1 MERLFVKFLIC
12 FFIGLSLNGCG
23 STKKVFYPTSKPDPA
38 IDLSKIPDAVPRHEP
53 KSRYG
58 NPKSYVVFGQRY
70 YTMSSAKGFS
80 ETGVASWYGPNFHG
94 KRTSSQEVYDM
105 NQMTA
110 AHKTIPIP
118 SYVEV
123 TNLRNG
129 RRIVVRVNDR
139 GPFHDNRI
147 IDLSYVAAAK
157 LDIVKAGTGMVE
169 IRVIDPAN
177 PHAHRQKS
185 KQPSNQTSVQ
195 IHRRLPPL
203 EQTQPQAP
211 PSRTSVTQ
219 IPAEKQLFIQLGA
232 FSELTNAQ
240 NFRNRIQNSLSKTSS
255 TIVSIATLPVQG
267 KPLYKVRIGPL
278 ADIETSDRVVKDL
291 NAAGLYDHHVLFQ

>member
-1 MERLFVKFLIC
+1 MERIFVKVLIGFIIGFL
-12 FFIGLSLNGCG
+12 LSGCG
-23 STKKVFYPTSKPDPA
+23 STKRIFYPTSKPDPS
-38 IDLSKIPDAVPRHEP
+38 IDLSKIPNAVPRHES

-58 NPKSYVVFGQRY
+58 NPKSYVVFGRRY
-70 YTMSSAKGFS
+70 YTLNSAIGLV

-94 KRTSSQEVYDM
+94 KKTSSQEVYDM

-118 SYVEV
+118 SYVQV

-129 RRIVVRVNDR
+129 KRVVVRVNDR

-177 PHAHRQKS
+177 PQAHNQVQQQRRNRPPPPTNSTQKPVAKKQITKARQG
-185 KQPSNQTSVQ
+185 T
-195 IHRRLPPL
+195 
-203 EQTQPQAP
+203 T
-211 PSRTSVTQ
+211 
-219 IPAEKQLFIQLGA
+219 AEKQLFIQLGA
-232 FSELTNAQ
+232 FSELDNAQ
-240 NFRNRIQNSLSKTSS
+240 KFRSRIQNSLNKTSGV
-255 TIVSIATLPVQG
+255 IVSIATIPVQG

-278 ADIETSDRVVKDL
+278 ADIETSDRIVGNL